1 MTMSGKRLYV
11 VVGPTGSGK
20 TDLSIALAQHLSAP
34 IISTDS
40 RQFFREIPIGT
51 AQPSVEQLNTVKH
64 YLIANHSI
72 HDEINAGSYEKEALS
87 TLDSLF
93 QTTDSVVAVG
103 GSGLYI
109 KALCEGLDE
118 LPECSDELRSELRQ
132 RYEDHGLEPLLDEL
146 KRLDPPHWEVVD
158 RCNPSRVIR
167 ALELCHASGGRC
179 SELRTGATKERNFDI
194 IKVGID
200 LDRELLYSRINRRV
214 ELMMEAGLESEVRSV
229 YAHRHLNSLQSVG
242 YRELFDHF
250 DGKIELCEAIE
261 LIKRNSR
268 RYAKRQMTWFRRDES
283 IKWFSTLDY
292 QVVIDHLDSLKSQ

>member
-1 MTMSGKRLYV
+1 MSGRRLYL

-20 TDLSIALAQHLSAP
+20 TDLSIALAQHLCVP

-51 AQPSVEQLNTVKH
+51 AQPNAEQLSAVKH
-64 YLIANHSI
+64 YLVANHTV
-72 HDEINAGSYEKEALS
+72 HDEINAGSYEKEALA
-87 TLDSLF
+87 TLETLF
-93 QTTDSVVAVG
+93 QSTDSVVAVG

-118 LPECSDELRSELRQ
+118 LPECSDALRSELRQ
-132 RYEDHGLEPLLDEL
+132 RYEEQGLEPLLDEL
-146 KRLDPPHWEVVD
+146 KHLDPPHWEVID

-179 SELRTGATKERNFDI
+179 SELRTGATKERDFEI

-214 ELMMEAGLESEVRSV
+214 ELMMEAGLESEVRAV
-229 YAHRHLNSLQSVG
+229 YPYRHLNSLQSVG

-250 DGKIELCEAIE
+250 DGTINLHEAIE
-261 LIKRNSR
+261 LIQRNSR

-283 IKWFSTLDY
+283 IKWFTTLDH
-292 QVVIDHLDSLKSQ
+292 QEVINYVDSLL

>member
-1 MTMSGKRLYV
+1 MTMSGRRLYL

-20 TDLSIALAQHLSAP
+20 TDLSIALAQHLCVP

-51 AQPSVEQLNTVKH
+51 AQPNAEQLSAVKH
-64 YLIANHSI
+64 YLVANHTV
-72 HDEINAGSYEKEALS
+72 HDEINAGSYEKEALA
-87 TLDSLF
+87 TLETLF
-93 QTTDSVVAVG
+93 QSTDSVVAVG

-118 LPECSDELRSELRQ
+118 LPECSDALRSELRQ
-132 RYEDHGLEPLLDEL
+132 RYEEQGLEPLLDEL
-146 KRLDPPHWEVVD
+146 KHLDPPHWEVID

-179 SELRTGATKERNFDI
+179 SELRTGATKERDFEI

-214 ELMMEAGLESEVRSV
+214 ELMMEAGLESEVRAV
-229 YAHRHLNSLQSVG
+229 YPYRHLNSLQSVG

-250 DGKIELCEAIE
+250 DGTINLHEAIE
-261 LIKRNSR
+261 LIQRNSR

-283 IKWFSTLDY
+283 IKWFTTLDH
-292 QVVIDHLDSLKSQ
+292 QEVINYVDSLL